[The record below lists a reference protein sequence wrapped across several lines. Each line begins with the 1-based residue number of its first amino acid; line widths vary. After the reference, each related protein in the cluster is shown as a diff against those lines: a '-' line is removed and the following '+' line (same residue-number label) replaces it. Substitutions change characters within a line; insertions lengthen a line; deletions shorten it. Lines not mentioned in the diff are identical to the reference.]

1 MKQYSRFLILLL
13 CAFCV
18 YACSKDPASSFEEPI
33 VPEAQFSSIQEN
45 VFNRSCAISGCHN
58 GSESPNL
65 SAGAAYNNIVN
76 VRSSRG
82 IDYIEPGNPNSSYLY
97 LKIIGSNISGS
108 RMPEG
113 QAPLSAAVTDSIRA
127 WIQKGALDD

>member
-1 MKQYSRFLILLL
+1 MKQYSRFLILL
-13 CAFCV
+13 CCIFSI
-18 YACSKDPASSFEEPI
+18 YACSKDPASSFEEPLTA
-33 VPEAQFSSIQEN
+33 EANFSSIQNN
-45 VFNRSCAISGCHN
+45 VFSRSCAISGCHN
-58 GSESPNL
+58 GSEAPNL

-82 IDYIEPGNPNSSYLY
+82 IDYIEPGSPNNSYLY

-113 QAPLSAAVTDSIRA
+113 QAPLPAAIADSIKA
-127 WIQKGALDD
+127 WIQKGASND

>member
-1 MKQYSRFLILLL
+1 MSQYSRFLILL
-13 CAFCV
+13 FCV
-18 YACSKDPASSFEEPI
+18 FGMYACSKDPASSFEEPTT
-33 VPEAQFSSIQEN
+33 PEATFSSIQNN
-45 VFNRSCAISGCHN
+45 VLSKSCATSGCHN
-58 GSESPNL
+58 GSQFPNL
-65 SAGAAYNNIVN
+65 SAGAAYNNTVN

-113 QAPLSAAVTDSIRA
+113 QAPLPSAISDTIKV
-127 WIQKGALDD
+127 WIQKGAQND